1 MGSWQAW
8 RDLGPL
14 IEVASSHAPE
24 ATVVALRD
32 AAALLRD
39 GRARSADRRLAEAS
53 TGPGRPWIAVARA
66 DAAAFYFTTCI
77 RGMALR
83 LAEGEPPPP
92 TERAVD
98 FSEETRVEPGDVS
111 LEALLTNLDEGLS
124 SGIPALVTQTRIA
137 RARIASFAQRC
148 PANPDVET
156 MARQTTE
163 TDLAVL
169 AAEGHLT
176 PDLAYLWAGVQM
188 TRFSGAAAR
197 PFLLQALEGG
207 FEHPAVFHMLAAT
220 SLEQRELEPAEEF
233 AGKALQA
240 YEQQKDHSGMAQV
253 WHLRSEIARARG
265 GKDAAARARAH
276 AKRALEL
283 DPRYVPALL
292 TLADMEL
299 EAGRESD
306 AMDLVHRRLGA
317 LLGEKPFDAASLEEG
332 AATLEGLVIAVE
344 EPAMVQLVRDALLLR
359 IDGESDP
366 ARRGLRYFFAA
377 TLDARLQE
385 FQLAHGHGVLAREE
399 FAESELDPP
408 MDIEAFLERV
418 QP

>member
-1 MGSWQAW
+1 MGHWQEW
-8 RDLGPL
+8 RDLSPL
-14 IEVASSHAPE
+14 IEVARSHAPD
-24 ATVVALRD
+24 ATVTALRD
-32 AAALLRD
+32 ASALLRD
-39 GRARSADRRLAEAS
+39 GRARTADQRLAEAS
-53 TGPGRPWIAVARA
+53 TGPGRPWIAAARA
-66 DAAAFYFTTCI
+66 NAAALYFTTCI

-83 LAEGEPPPP
+83 LAEGKAPPP

-98 FSEETRVEPGDVS
+98 FSQETRVEPGDVS
-111 LEALLTNLDEGLS
+111 LEALLTNLEEGFS

-188 TRFSGAAAR
+188 ARFSGAAAR

-220 SLEQRELEPAEEF
+220 ALEQRELEPAEEF
-233 AGKALQA
+233 AGKALLA
-240 YEQQKDHSGMAQV
+240 YEQQGDRSGTAQI

-265 GKDAAARARAH
+265 GKDASKHAVAH
-276 AKRALEL
+276 AKRALDL
-283 DPRYVPALL
+283 DPGFVPALL
-292 TLADMEL
+292 TLAAMAL
-299 EAGRESD
+299 EQGRESD
-306 AMDLVHRRLGA
+306 AMDIVHRQLGP
-317 LLGEKPFDAASLEEG
+317 LLGTKPLDAATLEEG

-359 IDGESDP
+359 IDADADP

-385 FQLAHGHGVLAREE
+385 FQLAHGHGVLARDE
-399 FAESELDPP
+399 FAESTLEPP
-408 MDIEAFLERV
+408 MDVEAFLQRV